1 MSNNS
6 YNFYPRLDG
15 LQLIEADSIT
25 TSDLTTNTLTA
36 NSFKTNLV
44 QSINAT
50 NNLTLEALTTGQVI
64 IKSNGANIA
73 VFDTANN
80 LITLNARVT
89 QVRSDTAVTYGPN
102 ACLAPTYVAGT
113 SGLNLTA
120 MGSGALQRNT
130 TGNFNSAFGE
140 SALSNVTIG
149 SNNVGLG
156 NGAGGLL
163 TSGSGN
169 MCIGLQAGR
178 NITTSVSNCCV
189 GVQAGLFITTGAS
202 NVCIGNASGGTNTA
216 QNSSNNVFVGLQ
228 AGYGQVAGSSSNT
241 CIGFLAGNTTWA
253 GAYSN
258 STCIGASSIISANNQ
273 ITLGT
278 PTQFTTTGNMSIGKT
293 TAPTTKLDVEGNSD
307 FNGLISVRNGNNLQ
321 IFNNGNTVQTNGFM
335 LNNDFFI
342 NNATASGSIQLRIN
356 GNTRLNLTDTNIDL
370 NSLATFNSSTNTI
383 TMNRKVYQNLQDTL
397 TSNCS
402 FGNLAGSVLS
412 STSFGNAFF
421 GQNAGQNVNGNGT
434 SGFGCNNTFV
444 GNKSGQNITSG
455 QQNTFISAECGIN
468 ATNAV
473 GNIGLGYQCFTNLS
487 SGQYNVC
494 LGVNSA
500 TCVSSGIDNIYLGLY
515 SGPQNNLVS
524 QGAYQRNIG
533 IGREANNAING
544 SENITIGWRS
554 NYLVSGLLSSFTN
567 SVCIGNNLNNTL
579 SNQIL
584 LGSGSQWLTT
594 PKISVGKLTSPTQTV
609 DIQGSLDVT
618 GNITTPTR
626 PNGTNDTTVATT
638 AFVQTAVSGVSNP
651 TPYTTKYLFDEC
663 FDSTYNQCPYGGYN
677 WTWNGTGSNGF
688 GYGDNN
694 HPGLYSMAAN
704 KGLLSPTFYHYPLQ
718 EITFIAR
725 TSNTTNTGD
734 VWCGLAVGYSSYGRS
749 AMIKKTTATNTF
761 TAVTNNVTKGTFST
775 VTWTSAVWYEFK
787 ITFSNPN
794 ITYKITNLTTN
805 ATETITDTT
814 AVFDFANTSQ
824 LIFQIANGGATNTAD
839 LDFVSVSYQV
849 PSRS

>member
-1 MSNNS
+1 MNNS
-6 YNFYPRLDG
+6 TTYSRTMFG
-15 LQLIEADSIT
+15 LTEINADTIN
-25 TSDLTTNTLTA
+25 TNNLNATVIQAPT
-36 NSFKTNLV
+36 FKTNLV
-44 QSINAT
+44 QSINSG
-50 NNLTLEALTTGQVI
+50 NDLTLEALGPGEVY
-64 IKSNGANIA
+64 IKSNGTNIG
-73 VFDTANN
+73 VFDTSNN

-89 QVRSDTAVTYGPN
+89 QVRSDTAVSYGPN

-130 TGNFNSAFGE
+130 TGNFNTAYGE
-140 SALSNVTIG
+140 SALANVTIG
-149 SNNVGLG
+149 SNNVGIG

-163 TSGSGN
+163 TTGSGN

-178 NITTSVSNCCV
+178 NITTSNSNCCV
-189 GVQAGLFITTGAS
+189 GVQAGLSITTGAS

-216 QNSSNNVFVGLQ
+216 LNSSNNTFIGLQ
-228 AGYGQVAGSSSNT
+228 AGLGQVAGSTTNT

-253 GAYSN
+253 GAYSG
-258 STCIGASSIISANNQ
+258 SSCLGANTVITASNQ

-278 PTQFTTTGNMSIGKT
+278 PSQFTTTGNMSIGKT
-293 TAPTTKLDVEGNSD
+293 TVPTTKFDVEGNSD

-321 IFNNGNTVQTNGFM
+321 IFNNGNTVQTNEFM

-356 GNTRLNLTDTNIDL
+356 ANTRLNLTDTNIDL

-402 FGNLAGSVLS
+402 FGNLSGSVLS
-412 STSFGNAFF
+412 STSFGNALF
-421 GQNAGQNVNGNGT
+421 GQNSGQNINGNGT
-434 SGFGCNNTFV
+434 LGAGCNNSFF

-455 QQNTFISAECGIN
+455 QQNTFLASECGIS

-473 GNIGLGYQCFTNLS
+473 GNIGIGHQCFTNLS

-494 LGVNSA
+494 LGINSA
-500 TCVSSGIDNIYLGLY
+500 TCLSSGIDNIYLGLF

-594 PKISVGKLTSPTQTV
+594 PKVSVGKLTSPAQTV
-609 DIQGSLDVT
+609 DIQGTLDVT

-626 PNGTNDTTVATT
+626 PAGTNDTTVATT
-638 AFVQTAVSGVSNP
+638 AFVQTAVSAVSNP

-663 FDSTYNQCPYGGYN
+663 VDSTYNQCPYGGFNY
-677 WTWNGTGSNGF
+677 TWNGTGSNGF
-688 GYGDNN
+688 GYGDAN
-694 HPGLYSMAAN
+694 HPGIYSMAAN

-734 VWCGLAVGYSSYGRS
+734 MWCGLAVGYSSYGRS

-775 VTWTSAVWYEFK
+775 VTWTSGVWYEFK

-794 ITYKITNLTTN
+794 ITYKITNLTSNTS
-805 ATETITDTT
+805 ETITDTT

-824 LIFQIANGGATNTAD
+824 LIFQIANGGATNTGD
-839 LDFVSVSYQV
+839 LDFISVSYQV
-849 PSRS
+849 PTRS

>member
-1 MSNNS
+1 MNNTTTYS
-6 YNFYPRLDG
+6 RSMFG
-15 LQLIEADSIT
+15 LTEINADVI
-25 TSDLTTNTLTA
+25 NTGTLNATIMTA
-36 NSFKTNLV
+36 PTFKTNLV

-64 IKSNGANIA
+64 IKSNGTNIG

-80 LITLNARVT
+80 LITLNARVS
-89 QVRSDTAVTYGPN
+89 QVRSDSATSYGSNCVNNSVPGTGTTAF
-102 ACLAPTYVAGT
+102 
-113 SGLNLTA
+113 
-120 MGSGALQRNT
+120 GASALRNVGT
-130 TGNFNSAFGE
+130 TGFFNCAFGE
-140 SALSNVTIG
+140 SALQNCVDGDNNCAFGLSALFANV
-149 SNNVGLG
+149 
-156 NGAGGLL
+156 
-163 TSGSGN
+163 SGSGN
-169 MCIGLQAGR
+169 MAVGLQALRNATSSSNVAVGVSASAGVTTGGGNTTIGTSAGITTTTFGSSGNNTSIGLQANNGL
-178 NITTSVSNCCV
+178 NAFGGSN
-189 GVQAGLFITTGAS
+189 
-202 NVCIGNASGGTNTA
+202 NTA
-216 QNSSNNVFVGLQ
+216 
-228 AGYGQVAGSSSNT
+228 
-241 CIGFLAGNTTWA
+241 IGFLANNTANTA
-253 GAYSN
+253 SFSN
-258 STCIGASSIISANNQ
+258 STCIGTSSVITASNQ
-273 ITLGT
+273 VTLGRSSEFVCC
-278 PTQFTTTGNMSIGKT
+278 PGNLVVGKT
-293 TAPTTKLDVEGNSD
+293 TNTTAPNKLEVEGQGEI
-307 FNGLISVRNGNNLQ
+307 NGNLRIRNGNNLQ

-342 NNATASGSIQLRIN
+342 DNATASGSIQLRIN

-434 SGFGCNNTFV
+434 LGVGCNNSFF

-455 QQNTFISAECGIN
+455 QQNTFMSSECGIN

-500 TCVSSGIDNIYLGLY
+500 TCVSSGIDNIYLGLF

-533 IGREANNAING
+533 IGRESNNAING

-609 DIQGSLDVT
+609 DIQGTLDVT

-734 VWCGLAVGYSSYGRS
+734 MWCGLAVGYSSYGRS

-775 VTWTSAVWYEFK
+775 VTWTTAVWYEFK

-794 ITYKITNLTTN
+794 ITYKITNLTTS

>member
-1 MSNNS
+1 MNNTTTYS
-6 YNFYPRLDG
+6 RSMFG
-15 LQLIEADSIT
+15 LTEINADVV
-25 TSDLTTNTLTA
+25 NTGTLNATIIQA
-36 NSFKTNLV
+36 PTFKTNLV
-44 QSINAT
+44 QSINSS
-50 NNLTLEALTTGQVI
+50 NDLTLESLGASEVY
-64 IKSNGANIA
+64 IKSNGTNIG

-80 LITLNARVT
+80 LITLNARVS
-89 QVRSDTAVTYGPN
+89 QVRSDTAVSYGPN

-130 TGNFNSAFGE
+130 TGNFNTAYGE
-140 SALSNVTIG
+140 SALANVTIG

-156 NGAGGLL
+156 NGAGGLM

-178 NITTSVSNCCV
+178 NITTSNSNCCV
-189 GVQAGLFITTGAS
+189 GVQSGLSITNGVS

-216 QNSSNNVFVGLQ
+216 QNSSNNTFIGLQ
-228 AGYGQVAGSSSNT
+228 AGYGQVAGSTTNT
-241 CIGFLAGNTTWA
+241 CIGFLAGNTWA
-253 GAYSN
+253 SAYSN
-258 STCIGASSIISANNQ
+258 SSCLGANTVITASNQ

-383 TMNRKVYQNLQDTL
+383 TMNRKVYQNLQDIL

-434 SGFGCNNTFV
+434 LGVGCNNSFF

-473 GNIGLGYQCFTNLS
+473 GNIGIGYQCYTNLS

-500 TCVSSGIDNIYLGLY
+500 TCVSSGIDNIYLGLF

-609 DIQGSLDVT
+609 DIQGTLDVT

-626 PNGTNDTTVATT
+626 PAGTNDTTVATT
-638 AFVQTAVSGVSNP
+638 GFVQNAVSAVSNP

-704 KGLLSPTFYHYPLQ
+704 KGLLSPTFYHYPLK
-718 EITFIAR
+718 EITYIAR

-734 VWCGLAVGYSSYGRS
+734 MWCGLAVGYSSYGRS

-761 TAVTNNVTKGTFST
+761 TAVTNNVTKGTFTT
-775 VTWTSAVWYEFK
+775 VTWTTAVWYEFK

-794 ITYKITNLTTN
+794 ITYTITNLSTS
-805 ATETITDTT
+805 ATESITDTT